1 MAAEGWRGALTS
13 VTETVFPKSK
23 GANGRDHS
31 RLLPIDTYLASN
43 LPLQVILYFN
53 AYYSGFWMLICIV
66 TFIGKYGKL
75 DSVYKFVLIVI
86 YIIMGIIEAG
96 RLYLGYTGN
105 LQEKVP
111 ELAGFWLVTFIL
123 QLPLSCLLLF
133 NETALIMPMERAA
146 NMILV
151 SFILLEVVQG
161 YRAVKGLTEHQVKK
175 FHLKQFDDLIE
186 MEDVLH
192 QNVQDVTFRPH

>member
-1 MAAEGWRGALTS
+1 MADGLRNRLTNA
-13 VTETVFPKSK
+13 TTAMFPNTRQSNITDKK
-23 GANGRDHS
+23 
-31 RLLPIDTYLASN
+31 RLLNVETNLASN
-43 LPLQVILYFN
+43 LALQVILYFN
-53 AYYSGFWMLICIV
+53 AYYSGFWFIICIV
-66 TFIGKYGKL
+66 TFVAKYEKL

-86 YIIMGIIEAG
+86 YVIMAIIEIG

-123 QLPLSCLLLF
+123 QLPLSCVLLL

-146 NMILV
+146 NIILV
-151 SFILLEVVQG
+151 LFIVFEIIQG
-161 YRAVKGLTEHQVKK
+161 YRAVKALTEHQVEK

-186 MEDVLH
+186 METLSNE
-192 QNVQDVTFRPH
+192 NVENVTFRG